1 MAALALALAAAACN
15 ASTASSVNDSAIRS
29 PAPAVAATPAPV
41 PSSLYGHVVTR
52 IPTASKIV
60 ALTFDGG
67 SNAAGV
73 SSILATLRA
82 KHAAATFFLTGRFV
96 TAFPV
101 RSRYLAAWGRIGNHT
116 VTHPHLTTL
125 SDAAVGAQIANAR
138 AAIMTVTGEDPK
150 PFFRFPFGEYDTRT
164 LRIVNDRHWV
174 AVGWTVDSR
183 GWMGTA
189 NGNTVS
195 AVVARVVA
203 ARTPG
208 EIVLMHLGANPNDQ
222 STLDAAA
229 LPAIIDRLR
238 YYGYSFV
245 TLYPLLH

>member
-1 MAALALALAAAACN
+1 
-15 ASTASSVNDSAIRS
+15 
-29 PAPAVAATPAPV
+29 
-41 PSSLYGHVVTR
+41 
-52 IPTASKIV
+52 
-60 ALTFDGG
+60 
-67 SNAAGV
+67 
-73 SSILATLRA
+73 
-82 KHAAATFFLTGRFV
+82 
-96 TAFPV
+96 
-101 RSRYLAAWGRIGNHT
+101 
-116 VTHPHLTTL
+116 
-125 SDAAVGAQIANAR
+125 
-138 AAIMTVTGEDPK
+138 
-150 PFFRFPFGEYDTRT
+150 
-164 LRIVNDRHWV
+164 
-174 AVGWTVDSR
+174 
-183 GWMGTA
+183 MGTA